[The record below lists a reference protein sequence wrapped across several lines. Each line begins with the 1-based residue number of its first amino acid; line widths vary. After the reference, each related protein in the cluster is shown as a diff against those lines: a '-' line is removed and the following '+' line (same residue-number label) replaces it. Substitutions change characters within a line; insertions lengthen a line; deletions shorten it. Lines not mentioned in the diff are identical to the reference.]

1 MSDPRERGF
10 NYGRGWGAAPKPPV
24 FLHATVLARR
34 LGQEAVEKSAQA
46 WALEMALKNVRIATT
61 GAEKAAAVAA
71 LARELLRLEALI
83 ECR

>member
-10 NYGRGWGAAPKPPV
+10 NYGRGWGTAPKPPV
-24 FLHATVLARR
+24 FLNATQLARK
-34 LGQEAVEKSAQA
+34 LGREVAEKSAQA

-71 LARELLRLEALI
+71 LEREMRKLGALA
-83 ECR
+83 ESQ